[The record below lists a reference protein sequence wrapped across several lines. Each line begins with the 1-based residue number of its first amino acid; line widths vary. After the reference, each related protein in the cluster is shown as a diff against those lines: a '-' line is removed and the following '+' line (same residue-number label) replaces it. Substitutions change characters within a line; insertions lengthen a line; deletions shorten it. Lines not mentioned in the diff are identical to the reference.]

1 MRQIINGRMYD
12 TDTATLV
19 ADYTG
24 RICFNYIE
32 GAGLYQKKNG
42 EWFFVIDEERSY
54 IKPATELE
62 AKEWLADYNFVDE
75 YIEHFG
81 EPEE

>member
-24 RICFNYIE
+24 RICFN
-32 GAGLYQKKNG
+32 QKKNG
-42 EWFFVIDEERSY
+42 EWFFVIAEERSY